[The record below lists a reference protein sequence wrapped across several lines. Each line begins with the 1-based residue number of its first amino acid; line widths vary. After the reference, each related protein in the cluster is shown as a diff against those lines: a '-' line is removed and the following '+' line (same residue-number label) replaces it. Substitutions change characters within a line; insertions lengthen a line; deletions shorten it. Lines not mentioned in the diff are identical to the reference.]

1 MRKIKF
7 FTLIELLVVI
17 AIIAILA
24 AMLFPALNR
33 ARERGHAIRCV
44 SNLQQ
49 VGQAG
54 MLYGNDNNQYL
65 PGYLPVGSTYY
76 TTATILTAGAAFND
90 PTFVYQLSNSAYIN
104 AEVFHCPSDRGKF
117 RGGLDAVYGIY
128 RPSEMGNS
136 RGNEIRT
143 AQLGDFL
150 VAQDDTC
157 FSYNYKK
164 MKRTTEIYLFAD
176 TYRDDQKTG
185 GWFFRIQGSSDTMS
199 VILRHSGA
207 VNLAY
212 ADGHVGTV
220 NGPNGLAAQR
230 MPIRRFFDQNG
241 IFRQE

>member
-1 MRKIKF
+1 
-7 FTLIELLVVI
+7 
-17 AIIAILA
+17 
-24 AMLFPALNR
+24 
-33 ARERGHAIRCV
+33 
-44 SNLQQ
+44 
-49 VGQAG
+49 
-54 MLYGNDNNQYL
+54 
-65 PGYLPVGSTYY
+65 
-76 TTATILTAGAAFND
+76 
-90 PTFVYQLSNSAYIN
+90 
-104 AEVFHCPSDRGKF
+104 
-117 RGGLDAVYGIY
+117 
-128 RPSEMGNS
+128 
-136 RGNEIRT
+136 
-143 AQLGDFL
+143 
-150 VAQDDTC
+150 
-157 FSYNYKK
+157 